1 MTDIVALKTKLFPM
15 EINPNFKE
23 LKSKTFDFNTNICD
37 ISHIYKNIYISD
49 IQYSYDIRKLI
60 TKDICAILYLGTSN
74 KFQKILNLY
83 KTCKINH
90 LFLKIDDDVNSDIS
104 QCFQP
109 AYDFI
114 NKNVKLGYN
123 ILIHCKKGI
132 SRSPTIVAYYLM
144 RKMFERMK
152 SKCIME
158 PVMDDILRLIHI
170 NRPCSNLNKTFI
182 QQLKK
187 YEYNNIK

>member
-1 MTDIVALKTKLFPM
+1 MT
-15 EINPNFKE
+15 
-23 LKSKTFDFNTNICD
+23 NTNICE

-49 IQYSYDIRKLI
+49 IQYSYNIKKLI
-60 TKDICAILYLGTSN
+60 NNNIWAILYLGTSN
-74 KFQKILNLY
+74 KSQKILDLY
-83 KTCKINH
+83 KTCGINH
-90 LFLKIDDDVNSDIS
+90 LFLKIDDDINSDIS

-109 AYDFI
+109 AWEFI
-114 NKNVKLGYN
+114 NNNVKSGYN

-132 SRSPTIVAYYLM
+132 SRSPAIVAYYLM

-152 SKCIME
+152 TKCTME
-158 PVMDDILRLIHI
+158 PIMDDVLKLIYI

-187 YEYNNIK
+187 YEYSNIK

>member
-1 MTDIVALKTKLFPM
+1 MKYKLNVGV
-15 EINPNFKE
+15 IGLGVGAK
-23 LKSKTFDFNTNICD
+23 
-37 ISHIYKNIYISD
+37 H
-49 IQYSYDIRKLI
+49 
-60 TKDICAILYLGTSN
+60 AHALYL
-74 KFQKILNLY
+74 
-83 KTCKINH
+83 
-90 LFLKIDDDVNSDIS
+90 
-104 QCFQP
+104 
-109 AYDFI
+109 